1 VQIDLTKAMTAEAN
15 KQRKQIT
22 MITIRKTSTSLISAI
37 NISVE
42 YKEIVRTTFVGA
54 FTDLCTALHQ
64 LGADWDHTRIDLDDS
79 TMYDIYGTFEGCEFR
94 IYVTCFFPLE

>member
-1 VQIDLTKAMTAEAN
+1 
-15 KQRKQIT
+15 

-54 FTDLCTALHQ
+54 FTDLSTALHQ
-64 LGADWDHTRIDLDDS
+64 LGADWDYTGIDLEDS
-79 TMYDIYGTFEGCEFR
+79 TMYDIYGTYCNSEFR
-94 IYVTCFFPLE
+94 INVTCVWE

>member
-1 VQIDLTKAMTAEAN
+1 
-15 KQRKQIT
+15 

-54 FTDLCTALHQ
+54 FSDLSLALRE
-64 LGADWDHTRIDLDDS
+64 LGADWDYTGIDNDDS
-79 TMYDIYGTFEGCEFR
+79 IMYDIHGTYEGCEFR
-94 IYVTCFFPLE
+94 IYVTCFYPID